1 MRKSLLGCVLLLGG
15 IVSAGNLLPDAS
27 FELGGT
33 DYDARRFA
41 DITDPR
47 QQRNITPVADPEHPV
62 HGKVSLRFDNP
73 YRVPLGLRSPDIAL
87 RDDTTYTLDHNV
99 AYHPFSSFVKMTRL
113 KIASD
118 PYGSPVECPSEIR
131 FFTSDGLFRDIEAR
145 RRENRIL
152 REEKEAAYKDRRE
165 KAGQRYRFSSLE
177 DLDGLKERNAAL
189 RSTERQWAERL
200 GKAEEERSNGESSLD
215 VFASI
220 LDNPGLYLVD
230 EPENCLSPL
239 NQSRLATLLFDA
251 AFHNRSQ
258 LIVASHSPFILAIPG
273 AKVIDLDEEPPREKK
288 WSELPNIRLY
298 RDFFL
303 SHAKDFD

>member
-1 MRKSLLGCVLLLGG
+1 MEQAPFILAFIRHRRPLREQRKRQVDGSQHHRGSFKSEAGC
-15 IVSAGNLLPDAS
+15 
-27 FELGGT
+27 T
-33 DYDARRFA
+33 
-41 DITDPR
+41 
-47 QQRNITPVADPEHPV
+47 
-62 HGKVSLRFDNP
+62 SLRRHDLHLGPQCGLPSLFFLRQDDAP
-73 YRVPLGLRSPDIAL
+73 QGRVGSLRC
-87 RDDTTYTLDHNV
+87 
-99 AYHPFSSFVKMTRL
+99 
-113 KIASD
+113 
-118 PYGSPVECPSEIR
+118 PVECPSEIR

-288 WSELPNIRLY
+288 WTELPNMRLY

>member
-1 MRKSLLGCVLLLGG
+1 MVYYAEALFPGEEEIDAYPLRDVYPFPLFWNKRLSSLPLSDIVVLYGNNGSGKSTVL
-15 IVSAGNLLPDAS
+15 
-27 FELGGT
+27 
-33 DYDARRFA
+33 
-41 DITDPR
+41 
-47 QQRNITPVADPEHPV
+47 NIIGE
-62 HGKVSLRFDNP
+62 
-73 YRVPLGLRSPDIAL
+73 AL
-87 RDDTTYTLDHNV
+87 RAKRDAPLFDDTTYTLDHNV

-113 KIASD
+113 KVALD

-177 DLDGLKERNAAL
+177 DLDGLMERNAAF

-288 WSELPNIRLY
+288 WNELPNIRLY

-303 SHAKDFD
+303 SNAKDFD

>member
-1 MRKSLLGCVLLLGG
+1 MVYYAEALFPGEEEIDAYPLRDVYPFPIFWNKRLSSLPLSDIVVLYGNNRSGKSTVL
-15 IVSAGNLLPDAS
+15 
-27 FELGGT
+27 
-33 DYDARRFA
+33 
-41 DITDPR
+41 
-47 QQRNITPVADPEHPV
+47 NIIGE
-62 HGKVSLRFDNP
+62 
-73 YRVPLGLRSPDIAL
+73 AL
-87 RDDTTYTLDHNV
+87 RAKRDAPLFDDTTYTLDHNV
-99 AYHPFSSFVKMTRL
+99 AYHPFSSFVKMTCL
-113 KIASD
+113 KVALD

-215 VFASI
+215 VFAAI